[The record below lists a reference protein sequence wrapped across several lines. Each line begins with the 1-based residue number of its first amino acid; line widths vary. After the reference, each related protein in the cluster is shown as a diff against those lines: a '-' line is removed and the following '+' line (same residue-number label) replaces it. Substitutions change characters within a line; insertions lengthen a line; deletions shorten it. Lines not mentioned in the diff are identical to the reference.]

1 MRKLLLVLMLTLPGL
16 CRAELGP
23 DRCVQ
28 KADHKSMSVLL
39 VDLSDQISDIENFKK
54 SMTVFQGLVRP
65 GERLVVGISA
75 DKVGDVRMLMDFVNP
90 EQTVWVSKL
99 KIQASQ
105 KTFKEC
111 FNQSLA
117 RIEAFDQKFSHSAI
131 LETIGFSAKI
141 FAADHSEKK
150 RLVMYSDMM
159 QNSPSLSFYAQK
171 SLETAALMS
180 TTRKEELVPVLEN
193 VEVLVAGIGSH
204 ESDKKVRELEKYWKA
219 FFEAA
224 KARISYF
231 GPVLIMS
238 E

>member
-1 MRKLLLVLMLTLPGL
+1 MKRLLVALMLIVPGL
-16 CRAELGP
+16 CNADAGA

-39 VDLSDQISDIENFKK
+39 VDLSDKIADIENFKK
-54 SMTVFQGLVRP
+54 SMTVFQGLVQP
-65 GERLVVGISA
+65 GERLLVGISA

-99 KIQASQ
+99 KIQALQ

-111 FNQSLA
+111 FNENLA

-131 LETIGFSAKI
+131 LETIGFSARI

-150 RLVMYSDMM
+150 RLFVYSDMM

-171 SLETAALMS
+171 SFEPAALMA

-231 GPVLIMS
+231 GPVLIIS

>member
-1 MRKLLLVLMLTLPGL
+1 MKRLLVALMLAIPGL
-16 CRAELGP
+16 SLADAGT

-28 KADHKSMSVLL
+28 KADHKSMSMLL
-39 VDLSDQISDIENFKK
+39 VDLSDKISDIENFKK
-54 SMTVFQGLVRP
+54 SMTVFQGFVRP
-65 GERLVVGISA
+65 SERLLVGIST
-75 DKVGDVRMLMDFVNP
+75 DKVGDARILMDLVNP

-99 KIQASQ
+99 KIQAQ
-105 KTFKEC
+105 QRTFKEC
-111 FNQSLA
+111 FNESLG
-117 RIEAFDQKFSHSAI
+117 RIEAFDQKFAHSAI

-150 RLVMYSDMM
+150 RLFLYSDIM
-159 QNSPSLSFYAQK
+159 QNSPALSFYAQK
-171 SLETAALMS
+171 SLETSALMS
-180 TTRKEELVPVLEN
+180 TTRKEQLVSVLEN
-193 VEVLVAGIGSH
+193 VEVLVAGIGSP

-231 GPVLIMS
+231 GPVFIIS